1 VYRTERAGGLCHVET
16 EEDLPP
22 KTVSRIANLK
32 TVQPQTVSS
41 TLLPTAVMDVSP
53 AVETPFILAVGMVAG
68 DSLEDSEIQLV
79 DVVTKNSLPVLTDDI
94 CLFPGSE
101 PIVRVEEA
109 PSNARRIF
117 TGVDVMADMESI
129 WEVLTAFDR
138 LQNVVPSLV
147 KNEVSKRTTQLLS
160 GIDFAKLSIILHR
173 TLRHL
178 FLRSSSALLLGERAL
193 RKWVEPRC
201 YPA

>member
-1 VYRTERAGGLCHVET
+1 MET
-16 EEDLPP
+16 DEDLLPNAGSKP
-22 KTVSRIANLK
+22 SNLK
-32 TVQPQTVSS
+32 IALPQTVSAS
-41 TLLPTAVMDVSP
+41 ILPAVITGSP
-53 AVETPFILAVGMVAG
+53 LPVETPFILAVGMVAG

-117 TGVDVMADMESI
+117 TGVDIMADMESI

-147 KNEVSKRTTQLLS
+147 KNEVTTITSTL
-160 GIDFAKLSIILHR
+160 IRRNFA
-173 TLRHL
+173 
-178 FLRSSSALLLGERAL
+178 
-193 RKWVEPRC
+193 C
-201 YPA
+201 

>member
-1 VYRTERAGGLCHVET
+1 MET
-16 EEDLPP
+16 DEDLLP
-22 KTVSRIANLK
+22 KAGSKLSNLK
-32 TVQPQTVSS
+32 IALPQTVSAS
-41 TLLPTAVMDVSP
+41 ILPAVITDSP
-53 AVETPFILAVGMVAG
+53 LPVETPFILAVGMVAG

-117 TGVDVMADMESI
+117 TGVDIMADMESI

-147 KNEVSKRTTQLLS
+147 KNEVTTITSTSIRQN
-160 GIDFAKLSIILHR
+160 FA
-173 TLRHL
+173 
-178 FLRSSSALLLGERAL
+178 
-193 RKWVEPRC
+193 C
-201 YPA
+201 

>member
-1 VYRTERAGGLCHVET
+1 MYRTERAGGLCHVET

-22 KTVSRIANLK
+22 KTVSRIASLK

-160 GIDFAKLSIILHR
+160 DIDFANLSTILQH

-178 FLRSSSALLLGERAL
+178 F
-193 RKWVEPRC
+193 
-201 YPA
+201 

>member
-1 VYRTERAGGLCHVET
+1 MYRDERAGGLCHVET
-16 EEDLPP
+16 DEDLVP
-22 KTVSRIANLK
+22 KAGSKLSNLK
-32 TVQPQTVSS
+32 IAIPQTVSAS
-41 TLLPTAVMDVSP
+41 ILPAAITDSP
-53 AVETPFILAVGMVAG
+53 LPVETPFILAVGMVAG

-117 TGVDVMADMESI
+117 TGVDIMADMESI

-147 KNEVSKRTTQLLS
+147 KNEVTTITS
-160 GIDFAKLSIILHR
+160 TSIR
-173 TLRHL
+173 
-178 FLRSSSALLLGERAL
+178 
-193 RKWVEPRC
+193 
-201 YPA
+201 

>member
-1 VYRTERAGGLCHVET
+1 ML
-16 EEDLPP
+16 P
-22 KTVSRIANLK
+22 KTVGKLSNLK
-32 TVQPQTVSS
+32 VLQPQTVSAI
-41 TLLPTAVMDVSP
+41 LLPNAVTDLPVP
-53 AVETPFILAVGMVAG
+53 VETPFILAVGMVAG

-117 TGVDVMADMESI
+117 TGVDIMADMESI

-147 KNEVSKRTTQLLS
+147 KNEV
-160 GIDFAKLSIILHR
+160 INNFYYVNY
-173 TLRHL
+173 
-178 FLRSSSALLLGERAL
+178 F
-193 RKWVEPRC
+193 
-201 YPA
+201 